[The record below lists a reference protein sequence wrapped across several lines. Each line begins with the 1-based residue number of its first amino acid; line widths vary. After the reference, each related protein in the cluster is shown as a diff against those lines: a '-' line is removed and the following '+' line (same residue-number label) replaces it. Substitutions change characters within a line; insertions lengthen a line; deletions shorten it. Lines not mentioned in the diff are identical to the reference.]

1 MLYGRSE
8 TLDYYFYRIFTVVGI
23 FSLFDFALLLVKK
36 LNINPIEG
44 ISECSFFI
52 YAAHLGSILMIVKK
66 IVTALSLESYPV
78 VEWILVSVLVVCTLT
93 LAYYIFKKYLPK
105 VLSVLTGG
113 R

>member
-1 MLYGRSE
+1 M
-8 TLDYYFYRIFTVVGI
+8 
-23 FSLFDFALLLVKK
+23 
-36 LNINPIEG
+36 
-44 ISECSFFI
+44 
-52 YAAHLGSILMIVKK
+52 
-66 IVTALSLESYPV
+66 TALSLESYPV